1 MDEVS
6 GRKGVR
12 ENEGAFGILTRNRI
26 TRKESFKLALVCAL
40 APIVNRDIYAIPDP
54 RKEETRLPRGK
65 DRRAD

>member
-26 TRKESFKLALVCAL
+26 TRTESFKLALVCAL
-40 APIVNRDIYAIPDP
+40 APIVNRDLYEIP
-54 RKEETRLPRGK
+54 KEEN
-65 DRRAD
+65 RRAGEPANGRC